1 MRYILGMTAMLAGL
15 CVSSA
20 AFAEKYVVKE
30 TRGTVMAC
38 YQQVYVPATVQ
49 YNTRGILAKRESVGW
64 VVTGDR
70 WEKVRSPAVYFETS
84 KTVEPDHYKLVP
96 CK

>member
-30 TRGTVMAC
+30 ARGTVMAC